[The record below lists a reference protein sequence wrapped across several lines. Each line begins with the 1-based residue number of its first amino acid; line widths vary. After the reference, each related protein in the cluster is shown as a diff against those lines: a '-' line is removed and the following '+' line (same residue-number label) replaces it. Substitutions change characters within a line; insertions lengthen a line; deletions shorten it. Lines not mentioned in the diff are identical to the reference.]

1 MDLFLGVDKGS
12 GSHSV
17 CCTRSFHMAVFA
29 PPAGSGDLT
38 LSVDTTNWRLVLP
51 GCDSSLPTLVE
62 IRAQ

>member
-17 CCTRSFHMAVFA
+17 CRARSFHMAVCA
-29 PPAGSGDLT
+29 LPAGSGDLT
-38 LSVDTTNWRLVLP
+38 LSADTTNWRLVLP

>member
-17 CCTRSFHMAVFA
+17 CRARSFHMAVCA
-29 PPAGSGDLT
+29 LPAGSCALT
-38 LSVDTTNWRLVLP
+38 LSADTTNWRLVLP
-51 GCDSSLPTLVE
+51 CCDASLPTLIE